1 MGRRK
6 VEIERIENK
15 SSRQVTF
22 SKRRKGLIEK
32 ARQLSILCE
41 SSIAVLAV
49 SGSGKLY
56 NAASGDNMSKII
68 DRYEIHQADELKAL
82 DLAEKIRNY
91 LPHKEILEIVQSKLE
106 EPNVDTVSV
115 DSLISMEEQLE
126 TTLSVIRAKK
136 TELMMEEV
144 KSLQETEMLL
154 REENQILA
162 SHSQLGKN
170 TFLVT
175 EGERG
180 MARENGSGN
189 KVPETLALLK

>member
-91 LPHKEILEIVQSKLE
+91 LPHKEILEIVQS
-106 EPNVDTVSV
+106 V